1 MWLALKFYLH
11 SHGLFFFFN
20 APATPEIY
28 TLSLHDALPIW
39 KVGAGGGRTSCSW
52 PDAWRPGSTPC
63 NRVPR
68 SRCSTKLSARS
79 EEHTSELQSL
89 AYIVCRLLLEKKKQ
103 ATRHA
108 YIKSF

>member
-1 MWLALKFYLH
+1 RRAGVGVGRRGVRRDA
-11 SHGLFFFFN
+11 SASRFFFQAEDGIRDKLVTGVQTF
-20 APATPEIY
+20 
-28 TLSLHDALPIW
+28 ALPIW

-79 EEHTSELQSL
+79 EERRVGKE
-89 AYIVCRLLLEKKKQ
+89 CREWCARAERGIRSVLL
-103 ATRHA
+103 TR
-108 YIKSF
+108 